1 MIGNSD
7 TALVRRF
14 FEAAAEMGVSQAEA
28 GRRAEIPQ
36 STVSRWAKLLAAGEP
51 IPLHPK
57 NRIAIR
63 AFLARQEA
71 RDSERV
77 VMLAR
82 QLAADILRD
91 ISDALRASA
100 GEAPEELMPPT
111 LRRLLGGEAATGS
124 DADAE
129 RQAARLERMAAQQEE
144 MRERRRQERRTGER

>member
-57 NRIAIR
+57 NRTAIR

-71 RDSERV
+71 RGRERV

-91 ISDALRASA
+91 IADALRAS
-100 GEAPEELMPPT
+100 GDEAPDQLVPPT
-111 LRRLLGGEAATGS
+111 LRRLLGAGSTGS
-124 DADAE
+124 DRDAE
-129 RQAARLERMAAQQEE
+129 RRAALEDLLDDLGRQADEDPER
-144 MRERRRQERRTGER
+144 RERA

>member
-1 MIGNSD
+1 MIVDSD

-71 RDSERV
+71 RGRERV

-91 ISDALRASA
+91 IADALRAS
-100 GEAPEELMPPT
+100 GDDAPDQLVPPT
-111 LRRLLGGEAATGS
+111 VRRIVGAGSTGS
-124 DADAE
+124 DGDE
-129 RQAARLERMAAQQEE
+129 PSQEE
-144 MRERRRQERRTGER
+144 MEAALGELEDRLDRSRRRGRAQ

>member
-91 ISDALRASA
+91 IADALRAS
-100 GEAPEELMPPT
+100 GDEAPDQLVPPT
-111 LRRLLGGEAATGS
+111 LRRLLGAGSTGS
-124 DADAE
+124 DRDAE
-129 RQAARLERMAAQQEE
+129 RRAALEDLLDDLGRQADEDPER
-144 MRERRRQERRTGER
+144 RERA

>member
-1 MIGNSD
+1 MIVDSD

-36 STVSRWAKLLAAGEP
+36 STISRWAKLLAAGEP
-51 IPLHPK
+51 IPLHSK

-71 RDSERV
+71 RGRERV

-91 ISDALRASA
+91 IADALRAS
-100 GEAPEELMPPT
+100 GDDAPDQLVPPT
-111 LRRLLGGEAATGS
+111 VRRIVGAGSTGS
-124 DADAE
+124 DGDE
-129 RQAARLERMAAQQEE
+129 PSQEE
-144 MRERRRQERRTGER
+144 MEAALGELEDRLDRSRRRGRAQ

>member
-1 MIGNSD
+1 MIVNSD

-91 ISDALRASA
+91 IADALRAS
-100 GEAPEELMPPT
+100 GDEAPDQLLPPT
-111 LRRLLGGEAATGS
+111 LRRLLGAGSTGS
-124 DADAE
+124 DGDAE
-129 RQAARLERMAAQQEE
+129 RRAALEDLLDDLGRQADEDPER
-144 MRERRRQERRTGER
+144 RERA